1 MDFKKLDK
9 IGGYLFFVGIIG
21 FMIYWSWRSNYYLS
35 NYKKFTIG
43 FVYATSYDGKATK
56 YIDFKYKVS
65 GVEYKSSHSLYNCGK
80 IPGRYYLEYSS
91 VKPSICLLHQ
101 SMPVPDSIKEAPAN
115 GWDSIP
121 QSPKKK
127 TMTADEFNKM
137 LEGQQVGKK
146 K

>member
-9 IGGYLFFVGIIG
+9 IGGYFFFAGLIALMVY
-21 FMIYWSWRSNYYLS
+21 FVWRREYYLS
-35 NYKKFTIG
+35 NYKKYTIG
-43 FVYATSYDGKATK
+43 FTYGTSYDGKGIK
-56 YIDFKYKVS
+56 YVDFKYKVN
-65 GVEYKSSHSLYNCGK
+65 GVEYDSDWNYRDCK